1 MAAPA
6 PTPRPL
12 RRRLAAR
19 ALVLLAS
26 VAVGLLLAR
35 VLAIRLDAIRALA
48 QVDVIAARAEL
59 AFLLHLLAV
68 GVFGSTALL
77 GVALALASRR
87 AMRLAVFP
95 PPGVVRWRSARV
107 VTGPRARPLALLSL
121 ALAIALMLASLAG
134 GGLTWYM
141 AGRLLAC
148 KATGRSGE
156 RLAAMP
162 LQPEQPSDGKFGRA
176 GH

>member
-1 MAAPA
+1 MAT
-6 PTPRPL
+6 PTPTARPL
-12 RRRLAAR
+12 GRRLATR

-26 VAVGLLLAR
+26 AALGLLLAR
-35 VLAIRLDAIRALA
+35 ILAIRLDAIRALA
-48 QVDVIAARAEL
+48 EVDVIAARAEL
-59 AFLLHLLAV
+59 AFLLQLLAV
-68 GVFGSTALL
+68 GGFGSTVLL

-95 PPGVVRWRSARV
+95 PPGVFRWRSARV
-107 VTGPRARPLALLSL
+107 VTGPRARPLALVSL
-121 ALAIALMLASLAG
+121 ALAIALTLASLAG

-148 KATGRSGE
+148 KATGRNGE
-156 RLAAMP
+156 RLAVMP
-162 LQPEQPSDGKFGRA
+162 LQPEHPSEGKLGRA